1 MKTKVIN
8 TFITIFAIC
17 VGYPMYFA
25 MTLIGYILAMFGKA
39 SKYTNC
45 YYANGKRLDH
55 SSFMTKFGLNREEVL
70 LRTDQGN
77 LILVHGAGEG
87 LYMVG
92 TELIGE
98 YKLAKLFPY
107 GNYIVSSCGN
117 GLHEDFSIDGKTF
130 IRDKNTISDFCS
142 IMIAMPWGTMITY
155 GAKFVSVYAA
165 IVYGTRYWKHIP
177 GIIAHEDKSAKRYAE
192 LSK

>member
-1 MKTKVIN
+1 MKTRIIN
-8 TFITIFAIC
+8 SAISI
-17 VGYPMYFA
+17 VAFVFGYSLYIGMV
-25 MTLIGYILAMFGKA
+25 LIGYTLSIFDKA

-45 YYANGKRLDH
+45 YYVDGKRLDH
-55 SSFMTKFGLNREEVL
+55 NSFMVKFGLNREEVL
-70 LRTDQGN
+70 LKTDQGN

-92 TELIGE
+92 SELIGE
-98 YKLAKLFPY
+98 YKLSKLFPR
-107 GNYIVSSCGN
+107 GEYIVSSCGN

-142 IMIAMPWGTMITY
+142 IMIALPWGTMITY

-165 IVYGTRYWKHIP
+165 VVYGIHYWKQIP
-177 GIIAHEDKSAKRYAE
+177 GIIAHKDESAKRYAE
-192 LSK
+192 ISK